1 MKVITLSATVRRSIS
16 GPILNGLFSS
26 FLGYLVEQC
35 PPAQSS
41 NSGVLDAAVVTF
53 AGTDWLL
60 WDAITL
66 DNGSWCQRKSG
77 TGSLRIRSHCSQA
90 SKISMIVFLL
100 EILHKTLVPLVFIL
114 RKKVE
119 CAIVE
124 LFLSESLRMF
134 LGTSSWQLTER
145 RVNHTNAVLCWHCGP
160 HSAAKKFFYTL
171 SVVFFK
177 FSSWLHSLK
186 VHFALSFLETSSR
199 TLTLYQM
206 YNGISMF
213 HYLPLHILGIQTTL
227 LSLIGLSQVRETA
240 STQSWLWVL

>member
-1 MKVITLSATVRRSIS
+1 MSSGKLLEVTSHMKVIPLSASVRRSIS
-16 GPILNGLFSS
+16 GPILNILFSS
-26 FLGYLVEQC
+26 FLGYLVELC

-41 NSGVLDAAVVTF
+41 NSGFSDAAVVTF
-53 AGTDWLL
+53 AGIVCLL
-60 WDAITL
+60 WDAIFIITL

-90 SKISMIVFLL
+90 SKISTIVFLL

-119 CAIVE
+119 CAMVE
-124 LFLSESLRMF
+124 LFLSKSLRMF

-145 RVNHTNAVLCWHCGP
+145 RVNHTNAVRCWHCGP

-177 FSSWLHSLK
+177 FASWLHSLK
-186 VHFALSFLETSSR
+186 VHLALSFLNTSSCS
-199 TLTLYQM
+199 LTL
-206 YNGISMF
+206 N
-213 HYLPLHILGIQTTL
+213 
-227 LSLIGLSQVRETA
+227 
-240 STQSWLWVL
+240 